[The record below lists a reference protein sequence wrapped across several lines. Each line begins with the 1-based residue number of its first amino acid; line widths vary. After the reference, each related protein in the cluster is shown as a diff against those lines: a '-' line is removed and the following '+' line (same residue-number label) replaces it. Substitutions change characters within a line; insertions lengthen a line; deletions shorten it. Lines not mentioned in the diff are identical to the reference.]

1 MINFVVLMEKDGIAR
16 YYRQLDGNEILFE
29 IYRDGDLEVSH
40 RIDTKFLAPEILF
53 SLFLAPKNVVFLKDE
68 KEKS

>member
-1 MINFVVLMEKDGIAR
+1 MINFVVLMEKNGIAR
-16 YYRQLDGNEILFE
+16 YYRRLDKNEILFE
-29 IYRDGDLEVSH
+29 IYKDGNLEVSH

-53 SLFLAPKNVVFLKDE
+53 SLFLAPKSIIFLKDE

>member
-1 MINFVVLMEKDGIAR
+1 MEKGGIAR
-16 YYRQLDGNEILFE
+16 YYRRLDKNEILFE
-29 IYRDGDLEVSH
+29 IYKDGNLEVSH

-53 SLFLAPKNVVFLKDE
+53 SLFLAPKSIIFLKDE

>member
-1 MINFVVLMEKDGIAR
+1 MINFVVLMEKNGIAR
-16 YYRQLDGNEILFE
+16 YYRRLDRNEILFE
-29 IYRDGDLEVSH
+29 IYKDGNLEVSH

-53 SLFLAPKNVVFLKDE
+53 SLFLAPKSIIFLKDE